1 MKINKISK
9 AGDCGCKM
17 SPLQLN
23 EFLNGLTENQDLLNN
38 KEDCSVISFDKDNYL
53 LKSLDFFTPIVEDPY
68 TYGRAA
74 TANALSDIYA
84 KGDNQ

>member
-74 TANALSDIYA
+74 AANALSDIYA

>member
-9 AGDCGCKM
+9 AGGCGCKM

-74 TANALSDIYA
+74 AANALSDIYA